1 MEQTRP
7 HWVNTLILAGGEL
20 ALALVALPFY
30 VFLVLPKYPQGALP
44 GFVPVMSPDANPV
57 LAVLATIAVVAVCI
71 GIVAGM
77 SKAFG
82 ADKFQIDELDI
93 LLRENSTLDLV
104 IIYIAAGFAEE
115 FLFRVTLMDLCGIV
129 LSTILF
135 TAMHAAYWRKPLMLV
150 YVFLVG
156 LVMGLLYLYTGSL
169 LLCAIAHAVYNLLVS
184 LMMKAGILPLGK

>member
-20 ALALVALPFY
+20 VFALVALPFY
-30 VFLVLPKYPQGALP
+30 VFLVLPKHADGTLP
-44 GFVPVMSPDANPV
+44 GFVPVISPSANPV
-57 LAVLATIAVVAVCI
+57 LAVLATVAVIAVCI

-82 ADKFQIDELDI
+82 ADKFQVDEVDI
-93 LLRENSTLDLV
+93 LLNENSTLDLA

-115 FLFRVTLMDLCGIV
+115 FLFRVTLMDLCGLV
-129 LSTILF
+129 LSAVLF
-135 TAMHAAYWRKPLMLV
+135 TAAHAAYWRRPLMLV

-156 LVMGLLYLYTGSL
+156 IVMGLLYLYTGSL

-184 LMMKAGILPLGK
+184 LLMKAGILPLGK